1 MTDADV
7 LIIGG
12 GAVGASTAFHL
23 GRLGCKGV
31 TLVERG
37 SLASGASGK
46 GSAIVNVGIWHAS
59 RPLVKMLIESIEV
72 YNNFSD
78 KIGGGSGF
86 VQSGWI
92 GLSGSDRE
100 SQIRKISEIERSL
113 GADTRVLSVE
123 EIKQLVPGLFT
134 DDLKVAV
141 YESRSG
147 YADTLETTTSLA
159 DQAEKLGARIL
170 TETEATKIQIEN
182 GRAIGVET
190 NKGPIN
196 AHKILVAA
204 NVWAPKLLREI
215 DVEVPITPV
224 RKQVC
229 TFKLPKRY
237 GRPQR
242 AIDDF
247 VGDLYFRP
255 EGDYTLAGEIETPGT
270 PTDLQNFP
278 AGFDNDIALR
288 LARKLRHRYPAM
300 SSAINRGGYSGP
312 YDVSPDGHPILDAAP
327 GVKDLYMALGF
338 SGHGFRFSPVTGRLM
353 AEFIM
358 NGRTE
363 GIDIREFRLSRFDEG
378 KPIQPLA

>member
-1 MTDADV
+1 M

-72 YNNFSD
+72 YNNFSER
-78 KIGGGSGF
+78 IGGGSGF

-113 GADTRVLSVE
+113 GADTRIVSVE
-123 EIKQLVPGLFT
+123 EVKQLAPGLFT

-170 TETEATKIQIEN
+170 TETEVTKIRIDN

-190 NKGPIN
+190 NKGPID
-196 AHKILVAA
+196 ARKILVAA
-204 NVWAPKLLREI
+204 NVWAPKLLHEI
-215 DVEVPITPV
+215 GVEVPITPV

-288 LARKLRHRYPAM
+288 LGKKLRHRYPAM

-312 YDVSPDGHPILDAAP
+312 YDVSPDGHPILDTVP
-327 GVKDLYMALGF
+327 GIEDLYMALGF

>member
-1 MTDADV
+1 LTEAEV

-12 GAVGASTAFHL
+12 GVVGTSTAYHL
-23 GRLGCKGV
+23 ARLGCKGIM
-31 TLVERG
+31 LVERG

-59 RPLVKMLIESIEV
+59 KLLVKMLVESIEI

-78 KIGGGSGF
+78 RIGGNSGF

-92 GLSGSDRE
+92 GLSGPDRE
-100 SQIRKISEIERSL
+100 TQIRKISEIERSL
-113 GADTRVLSVE
+113 GADTRILSLD
-123 EIKQLVPGLFT
+123 EINQLVPGLFT
-134 DDLKVAV
+134 DDLQVAV

-147 YADTLETTTSLA
+147 YADTLETTTSFA
-159 DQAEKLGARIL
+159 DQAKLGARIL
-170 TETEATKIQIEN
+170 TETEVSKIRVEN
-182 GRAIGVET
+182 GRAIGVDT

-196 AHKILVAA
+196 ARKVVNAA
-204 NVWAPKLLREI
+204 NVWAPKLLHDI
-215 DVEVPITPV
+215 GVEVPITPV

-229 TFKLPKRY
+229 TFKLPKRC
-237 GRPQR
+237 GRIQR

-247 VGDLYFRP
+247 VGDLYMRP

-312 YDVSPDGHPILDAAP
+312 YDVSPDGHPILDTAP
-327 GVKDLYMALGF
+327 GIKDLYMALGF

-378 KPIQPLA
+378 KLIQPLA

>member
-1 MTDADV
+1 M
-7 LIIGG
+7 
-12 GAVGASTAFHL
+12 
-23 GRLGCKGV
+23 
-31 TLVERG
+31 VERG

-72 YNNFSD
+72 YNNFSER
-78 KIGGGSGF
+78 IGGGSGF

-113 GADTRVLSVE
+113 GADTRIVSVE
-123 EIKQLVPGLFT
+123 EVKQLVPGLFT

-147 YADTLETTTSLA
+147 YADTLETTISLA

-170 TETEATKIQIEN
+170 TETEVTKIRIDN

-196 AHKILVAA
+196 ARKILVAA
-204 NVWAPKLLREI
+204 NVWAPKLLHEI
-215 DVEVPITPV
+215 GVEVPITPV

-288 LARKLRHRYPAM
+288 LGRKLRHRYPAM

-312 YDVSPDGHPILDAAP
+312 YDVSPDGHPILDTVP
-327 GVKDLYMALGF
+327 GIEDLYMALGF

>member
-1 MTDADV
+1 LTEAEV

-12 GAVGASTAFHL
+12 GAVGTSTAYHL
-23 GRLGCKGV
+23 ARLGCKGI
-31 TLVERG
+31 TLAERG

-59 RPLVKMLIESIEV
+59 KPLVKMLIESIEI

-78 KIGGGSGF
+78 RIGGNSGF

-92 GLSGSDRE
+92 GLSGPNRE
-100 SQIRKISEIERSL
+100 AQIRKISEIERSL
-113 GADTRVLSVE
+113 GADTRILSLD
-123 EIKQLVPGLFT
+123 EINQLVPGLFT
-134 DDLKVAV
+134 DDLQIAV

-147 YADTLETTTSLA
+147 YADTLETTTSFA
-159 DQAEKLGARIL
+159 DQAAKLGVRIL
-170 TETEATKIQIEN
+170 TETEVIKIRVEE
-182 GRAIGVET
+182 GRAIGVDT

-196 AHKILVAA
+196 ARKVVNIA
-204 NVWAPKLLREI
+204 NVWATKLLHDI
-215 DVEVPITPV
+215 GVEVPITAV

-237 GRPQR
+237 GRIQR
-242 AIDDF
+242 AMDDF
-247 VGDLYFRP
+247 VGDLYMRP
-255 EGDYTLAGEIETPGT
+255 EGDFTLAGEIETPGT

-278 AGFDNDIALR
+278 AGFDNDLALR

-312 YDVSPDGHPILDAAP
+312 YDVSPDGHPILDTAP
-327 GVKDLYMALGF
+327 RIKHLYMALGF
-338 SGHGFRFSPVTGRLM
+338 SGHGFRFSPVTGRMM
-353 AEFIM
+353 AELIM